1 MSCIIAIFSTL
12 KIYYKIKKIHKNQID
27 IVIREANFTQPTS
40 SNLNSNQKRKK
51 EKVCQFFFH
60 FISMALK
67 RLLTISFVNLL
78 KKEQKSF
85 RIIKHSRL
93 KSFTVDIFFVLFSF
107 HLVIK
112 YISMAGCT
120 ECTLKLKSKQKS
132 KSNMINLTTQNE
144 SLVFVFLLAH

>member
-1 MSCIIAIFSTL
+1 
-12 KIYYKIKKIHKNQID
+12 
-27 IVIREANFTQPTS
+27 
-40 SNLNSNQKRKK
+40 
-51 EKVCQFFFH
+51 
-60 FISMALK
+60 MALK

-78 KKEQKSF
+78 KKKEQKSF

-112 YISMAGCT
+112 YISMIGCT

-132 KSNMINLTTQNE
+132 MSNMINLTTQNE
-144 SLVFVFLLAH
+144 SLVFVFFTCSLIGGNYLIFIFSTLWQQAIIKQWNSLSLFLSHTSQAKSLYNPEETLKKIKINEK